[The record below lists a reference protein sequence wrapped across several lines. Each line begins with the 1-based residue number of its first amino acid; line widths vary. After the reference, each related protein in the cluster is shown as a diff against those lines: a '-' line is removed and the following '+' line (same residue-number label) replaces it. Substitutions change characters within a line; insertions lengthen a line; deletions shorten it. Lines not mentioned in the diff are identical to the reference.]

1 MVGRNFWAMQQN
13 GSWIVREEGLPGRT
27 TEHGSEEEAWAT
39 ARERAAA
46 LHGEAFL
53 QNEAGEVC
61 DCQSFRE
68 LPRDFS
74 PV

>member
-1 MVGRNFWAMQQN
+1 VQQD
-13 GSWIVREEGLPGRT
+13 GDWIVREEGLPDRT
-27 TEHGSEEEAWAT
+27 TTHESEADAWAA

-53 QNEAGEVC
+53 QNEAGEIC
-61 DCQSFRE
+61 ERQSFRE

>member
-1 MVGRNFWAMQQN
+1 MVGSNFWAVQQD
-13 GSWIVREEGLPGRT
+13 GGWIVREEGLPDRT
-27 TEHGSEEEAWAT
+27 TRHDSEAEAWSA

-53 QNEAGEVC
+53 QNESGEIC
-61 DCQSFRE
+61 SREDFRQM
-68 LPRDFS
+68 PKDFS